1 MSEVEVHLIEV
12 EFDEIKDRIAIEF
25 SFRETII
32 EKDTLEGKWISNY
45 LFII

>member
-1 MSEVEVHLIEV
+1 MSEVEVNLIEV
-12 EFDEIKDRIAIEF
+12 EFDEIKDIIDIDL

-32 EKDTLEGKWISNY
+32 EKDTLECKCVSNY